1 MIEVRGLAKSFGE
14 LRVVEDVSFVAR
26 DGIIT
31 VSAAYTIGAFKVQG
45 GFMNVN
51 DKRPADLDG
60 KGYWL
65 GGDYKFGQ
73 HVIRA
78 QWVEN
83 NPNKKI
89 ATLGKTNAFGVGYE
103 FDFSKR
109 TDLYTSLTRFQSD
122 ASASGTFVGRIG
134 AGVPAGLTTA
144 TDRSVTEF
152 VLGVRHTF

>member
-1 MIEVRGLAKSFGE
+1 M
-14 LRVVEDVSFVAR
+14 RVKETWR
-26 DGIIT
+26 RY
-31 VSAAYTIGAFKVQG
+31 SAAQVKDFL
-45 GFMNVN
+45 
-51 DKRPADLDG
+51 R
-60 KGYWL
+60 
-65 GGDYKFGQ
+65 
-73 HVIRA
+73 
-78 QWVEN
+78 
-83 NPNKKI
+83 
-89 ATLGKTNAFGVGYE
+89 VGYE